1 MNDEVILT
9 LAASLECLKDA
20 EVLINQRRYKAAVS
34 RSYYAMFHAAKAA
47 LLTKNI
53 STYTHQGIN
62 VQFGKQFIVPGI
74 FDKSVF
80 RTFSKMLDIR
90 QKSDYE
96 IGFNASEEDA
106 AHAIQEATAFYNLMQ
121 AYLADLVN
129 QGQTDTK

>member
-90 QKSDYE
+90 
-96 IGFNASEEDA
+96 
-106 AHAIQEATAFYNLMQ
+106 
-121 AYLADLVN
+121 
-129 QGQTDTK
+129 